1 METLYFFCTFG
12 TKTENQKI
20 SNEYVT
26 IYLVCGDIDISKIK
40 LQQEEVSEAKW
51 CSREELNQLI
61 QKQLILP
68 HIRDLAMLELLIST
82 GMRVGELT
90 RLNISDLNLQARSCV
105 VLGKG
110 NSEREVYFNAKSKMY
125 IEKYLETRTDNNEAL
140 FVSLIKPYNRLKIS
154 GIEI

>member
-1 METLYFFCTFG
+1 MLDFNDFDIKEVDRIKEQLTNNG
-12 TKTENQKI
+12 II

-68 HIRDLAMLELLIST
+68 HVREYEI
-82 GMRVGELT
+82 
-90 RLNISDLNLQARSCV
+90 LNQL
-105 VLGKG
+105 
-110 NSEREVYFNAKSKMY
+110 
-125 IEKYLETRTDNNEAL
+125 LETRTDNNDAL
-140 FVSLIKPYNRLKIS
+140 CNGKL
-154 GIEI
+154 E